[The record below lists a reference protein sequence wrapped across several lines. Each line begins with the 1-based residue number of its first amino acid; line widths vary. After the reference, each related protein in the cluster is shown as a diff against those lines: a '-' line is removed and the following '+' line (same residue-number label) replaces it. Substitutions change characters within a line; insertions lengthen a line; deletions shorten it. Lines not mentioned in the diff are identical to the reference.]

1 MFGNEKKL
9 KKLQETIKLAE
20 TSDKK
25 LEKMS
30 WKEKQ
35 KVFKAK
41 SSLCKVVW
49 NSSEKGTYRK
59 PKKEVVK

>member
-1 MFGNEKKL
+1 MKL
-9 KKLQETIKLAE
+9 KKLKETVDLAN

-35 KVFKAK
+35 KVYKAK
-41 SSLCKVVW
+41 SSLCRVVW
-49 NSSEKGTYRK
+49 NSGEQGTYRK
-59 PKKEVVK
+59 PKKNVTK

>member
-1 MFGNEKKL
+1 MKL
-9 KKLQETIKLAE
+9 KKLKETVDLAN

-35 KVFKAK
+35 KVYKAK
-41 SSLCKVVW
+41 SSLCRVVW
-49 NSSEKGTYRK
+49 NSSEQGTYKK
-59 PKKEVVK
+59 PKKEVVR